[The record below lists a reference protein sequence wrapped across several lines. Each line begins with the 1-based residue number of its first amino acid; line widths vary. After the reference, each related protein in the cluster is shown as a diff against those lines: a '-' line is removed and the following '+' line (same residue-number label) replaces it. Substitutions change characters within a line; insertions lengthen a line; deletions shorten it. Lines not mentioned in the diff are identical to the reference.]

1 MENSI
6 FLAKI
11 LGPYVIIVAL
21 AFLFNLKA
29 YQKVLE
35 DFCKNSALVYLG
47 GIYAFLF
54 GLLVVLFHNVW
65 VAGWQV
71 IITIFGWVGII
82 KGVWLIVF
90 PNTVAKFTQAYQKKT
105 ALLTISLVIVLV
117 LGIFL
122 TVKGYGLVF
131 CPLSR

>member
-11 LGPYVIIVAL
+11 IGPYAIVVAL
-21 AFLFNLKA
+21 AFLFNPKT
-29 YQKVLE
+29 YQKILE

-65 VAGWQV
+65 VAGWPV
-71 IITIFGWVGII
+71 IITVFGWVGII

-105 ALLTISLVIVLV
+105 PLLTISLAIVLV

-122 TVKGYGLVF
+122 VARGYGLVF
-131 CPLSR
+131 CPFAR